1 MHKTLLIGWPLVLT
15 LVGCASGGPEKIF
28 TQDNPRQSGYTPS
41 PFVAPPNPTAPNVF
55 IAAKKIVV
63 DQEPV
68 RPPGDNAG
76 DPIAIYWALPD
87 KGNYTFPEHGIEIKG
102 HPSFCNPVSDYVFRC
117 NYPRPAP
124 DTIFKYVIRVQDKTT
139 SPPTKLK
146 DLDPTI
152 MN

>member
-1 MHKTLLIGWPLVLT
+1 MRKTLLIGSALIPLLAA
-15 LVGCASGGPEKIF
+15 CASGGLEKIF
-28 TQDNPRQSGYTPS
+28 TQDNPRQFGYTPTL
-41 PFVAPPNPTAPNVF
+41 VAAPNPTAPNVF
-55 IAAKKIVV
+55 IASKKIVV

-68 RPPGDNAG
+68 RPPGDHEG
-76 DPIAIYWALPD
+76 DPIAIYWALQQG
-87 KGNYTFPEHGIEIKG
+87 GNFTFPEHGIEIKG

-124 DTIFKYVIRVQDKTT
+124 DTIYKYIIRVQDKTT